1 MIPWMNSCKYRP
13 YSHADT
19 AMRHWN
25 SCLFPLRIL
34 CQYLLSISFVIVVYR
49 DRLFRTCVLALL
61 TSQMRRRNE
70 RTRAKT
76 FRGAARRRSLR
87 VGSRS
92 TAIFI
97 YDVNKPLS
105 GRITSAV
112 AVCAL
117 LGHDGCD
124 ASATAAQ
131 QQRSGWVA
139 AEQRQHDINHA
150 HAHKF
155 TMSLAL
161 SRLPCAVYLACTTG
175 TGIAPSRSQCFI
187 AAGYALL
194 LASSSCARTHTGTH
208 TGALRHSAHSLRA
221 KGRRKER
228 ERERKSSCLCVKHM
242 LALLLAVERKGSN

>member
-1 MIPWMNSCKYRP
+1 MSIPVVNIICNCRLSWSFISNVCIGY
-13 YSHADT
+13 ADVT
-19 AMRHWN
+19 EAE
-25 SCLFPLRIL
+25 
-34 CQYLLSISFVIVVYR
+34 
-49 DRLFRTCVLALL
+49 
-61 TSQMRRRNE
+61 TSE

-117 LGHDGCD
+117 LGHDDCD
-124 ASATAAQ
+124 AAATAAQ
-131 QQRSGWVA
+131 QLRSGWVA

-161 SRLPCAVYLACTTG
+161 SRLPCELCLACSTS

-194 LASSSCARTHTGTH
+194 LASSSCARTHTG
-208 TGALRHSAHSLRA
+208 ALRHSAHSLRA
-221 KGRRKER
+221 KGRRKKSESESER
-228 ERERKSSCLCVKHM
+228 ER
-242 LALLLAVERKGSN
+242 AAVSVSNIC